1 MSGGGRTPTR
11 RMMSVAGAACSL
23 FFVVV
28 WLLPITYVGSAGH
41 DIRCLDG
48 DLRHMHRVACLF
60 PAEAKW
66 WGTYHIEVQTGPGEP
81 WVELPLDG
89 YFDMSI
95 FGYRTRFHRLVGKS
109 YRRPGAKARNVYLA
123 RWIAQR
129 RRAREP
135 DAAPLWGMRFVAA
148 YAPVS
153 ALRRETGRYRKPALA
168 AVAEEWR
175 HVLAEFDGVE
185 LYAPVEG
192 IPD

>member
-1 MSGGGRTPTR
+1 
-11 RMMSVAGAACSL
+11 MSVAGAACSL

-48 DLRHMHRVACLF
+48 DLRHMQRVACLF

-66 WGTYHIEVQTGPGEP
+66 WGTYHIEVQAAPGEA

-109 YRRPGAKARNVYLA
+109 YRRPGGEQRSRYLA
-123 RWIAQR
+123 RWIAHR
-129 RRAREP
+129 RSEREP
-135 DAAPLWGMRFVAA
+135 GAAPLWGMRFVGA

-153 ALRRETGRYRKPALA
+153 ELRRETGRYRKPALA
-168 AVAEEWR
+168 DVPDDRRKVLVA
-175 HVLAEFDGVE
+175 FDGVD
-185 LYAPVEG
+185 LYAPG
-192 IPD
+192 PAD